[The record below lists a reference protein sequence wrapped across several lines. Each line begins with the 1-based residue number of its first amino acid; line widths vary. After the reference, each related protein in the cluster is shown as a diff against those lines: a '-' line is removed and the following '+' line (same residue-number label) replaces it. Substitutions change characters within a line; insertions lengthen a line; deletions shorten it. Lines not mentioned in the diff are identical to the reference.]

1 MKKRILGFT
10 LIELLIVITIIGI
23 LAVVFIPTVVNAPA
37 KSRDAVRK
45 IDVSNIVKVIEAIRL
60 DGGAVPAAG
69 CVDTVLVNRSSD
81 FPNNILPVDPQ
92 SDSPEIGSCTGTGKY
107 TIERY
112 DSGATYGVFTISEAK
127 LGNVAC
133 SAIDDTAAPVLTATN
148 GDCYGMILQ

>member
-45 IDVSNIVKVIEAIRL
+45 IDVSNIVKVIESIRL
-60 DGGAVPAAG
+60 EGGAIPSAG
-69 CVDTVLVNRSSD
+69 CIAGDSWDTSD

-92 SDSPEIGSCTGTGKY
+92 SNSVAIGTCGTAGGY
-107 TIERY
+107 TLETY
-112 DSGATYGVFTISEAK
+112 NSGAAYGVFTISEAG

-133 SAIDDTAAPVLTATN
+133 DDIDKEAAPALTATD